1 MKMLLVICPEDR
13 QQEIRDRIWR
23 HDIHAYTELKDVTG
37 EGLKGKKLG
46 SRLWPDTS
54 IIVFTVIPDEKVD
67 ELLTDL
73 RQCSEALFPDEGMRV
88 FVMPAEQVV

>member
-1 MKMLLVICPEDR
+1 MKMLLIICPEGR
-13 QQEIRDRIWR
+13 QREIRDRIWG

-46 SRLWPDTS
+46 SRVWPDTS
-54 IIVFTVIPDEKVD
+54 IIVFTVIPNEKVD
-67 ELLTDL
+67 GLVSDL
-73 RQCSEALFPDEGMRV
+73 RRFSEDLFPDEGMRV